1 MSIFNFHI
9 ANTKLIMDIK
19 INCFISYSHD
29 DTELKTVFNNH
40 LAEFFNELSIQ
51 VWSDSLLNPGQNW
64 YYKIDEK
71 LEESNIIF
79 CLISNNFIKSDPCQD
94 ELNRAMDRYR
104 NGSSL
109 VVPIMLT
116 DKEVNIQDLSCS
128 DLHFTPVVEGRIKP
142 INDWSSPS
150 DGFKSACIQLKTTIE
165 DLLKE
170 LRSKD
175 RSWRFQ
181 EIQDL
186 VALSKIRD
194 ALKKMLSFSREFCGH
209 DSTLQTKVCRNM
221 GAYNLLENQLKEN
234 PGEIIDKVM
243 DLLIVM
249 DDLHR
254 EAIANH
260 EV

>member
-1 MSIFNFHI
+1 ME
-9 ANTKLIMDIK
+9 IK

-29 DTELKTVFNNH
+29 DTELKKVFENH
-40 LAEFFNELSIQ
+40 LADFFNELSIL
-51 VWSDSLLNPGQNW
+51 VWSDSQLNPGQNW

-71 LEESNIIF
+71 LEESNVIF
-79 CLISNNFIKSDPCQD
+79 CLISNSFIKSDPCKD
-94 ELNRAMDRYR
+94 ELNRAMNRYR
-104 NGSSL
+104 SGSSI

-116 DKEVNIQDLSCS
+116 DKGINIQNLICS
-128 DLHFTPVVEGRIKP
+128 DLHFAPVVEGRIKP
-142 INDWSSPS
+142 INDWTTPS
-150 DGFKSACIQLKTTIE
+150 DGFKSACLQLKVTVE

-181 EIQDL
+181 EIEDL
-186 VALSKIRD
+186 VSRSKIRD
-194 ALKKMLSFSREFCGH
+194 ALKKMLSFSREFCAH
-209 DSTLQTKVCRNM
+209 NSSLQRKVCRNM
-221 GAYNLLENQLKEN
+221 GAFNLLENQLNEN

-254 EAIANH
+254 EAIANQ
-260 EV
+260 ET